1 MLTVASYGSTILVVV
16 TLVVKLFHLVNAIQI
31 LILKLYCLEDWVKEA
46 EEQNSLWRQSLRMM
60 EERLVRLERQVDPT
74 LGGSPLL
81 SSLRGGKGLE

>member
-1 MLTVASYGSTILVVV
+1 MLTVASYGSAILVVV

-46 EEQNSLWRQSLRMM
+46 EEQSSLWRQSLRMM

-74 LGGSPLL
+74 LGGSPFL
-81 SSLRGGKGLE
+81 SSGRERT